1 MGIEGVLLCC
11 PARSAA
17 SKLIFFLQAQC
28 STALGLEPHVLN
40 EVDAT
45 FVQAFLRALRRTVR
59 LTSSAVTCQRTFRS
73 VWYVETKVVLES
85 KLSKPLWCWSR
96 KSSPRKGQRHPK
108 GPNGTHAH
116 TSMQNGRSVDYLVH
130 CTVGEVIDDL
140 PKCADLPHHKLMH
153 PY

>member
-1 MGIEGVLLCC
+1 VGTEWVLSGYCNVVQRGPQHLNC
-11 PARSAA
+11 
-17 SKLIFFLQAQC
+17 FFSPGTMLYRTWFGAPC
-28 STALGLEPHVLN
+28 L

-45 FVQAFLRALRRTVR
+45 FVQAFLQALRRMVR

-96 KSSPRKGQRHPK
+96 KSSPCKGQRHPK

-116 TSMQNGRSVDYLVH
+116 TSMQNGRSVDYLAH
-130 CTVGEVIDDL
+130 CTVGEVIDDP
-140 PKCADLPHHKLMH
+140 PKRSDLLHHF
-153 PY
+153 